1 MILAYRRS
9 FFKKCSSF
17 HSIILISVFLLLL
30 LSIISFIFVQ
40 AYQENA
46 MALSSSSIEEKEKEE
61 EEQNNK
67 LETFQKGFCGI
78 NSEPN
83 SNQYIIEYVLPQ
95 TCEMPLGIAID
106 DAENKVWYV
115 STKKGLLGSY
125 DLEKDK
131 FNQEQRIPEWKVRES
146 LSEFS
151 QVWDI
156 EVDNRRTKGGGEG
169 GGSASDVW
177 FTDEQQNAIWRYI
190 KSSKT
195 FEKYNIPGESE
206 SFGTTYPI
214 SIEFDPNNE
223 NIIYFVGTYSPSLWI
238 ADITEMKNGTSKGI
252 SEIHIPIEEGF
263 KGIDPVYITTGSI
276 AFDNKRDAIWISVLS
291 YAAQKGQIFKYD
303 LDTKSFD
310 VYNLSEEEQ
319 QQEEGISSP
328 WGIVVDDDYNKGD
341 LWITNPGTS
350 IFYKF
355 DPEDNKDDDDDNIN
369 NINNHNIVK
378 FVTSKTS
385 SRVFGDRNTINN
397 NSNISGLY
405 KNSYTQP
412 SWIKK
417 SNEGSIWFNE
427 QQGNKIAKFDPLN
440 MKLIEYWVPTQNS
453 LWGVCSSYYNNNNSD
468 SINSNN
474 NNNNNNNSRSI
485 NSISSNQTCGIANVL
500 QFSIGQD
507 PDGDDQVWFTEW
519 SENKI
524 GRLKSDNNKN
534 LPFSIDIHKSDKE
547 LTVKRGESEKIE
559 FRVKAAEAEESP
571 SLSSSASHLDN
582 IHMIASGTFTS
593 TGDLGNSTGY
603 FSKESI
609 SMDAGEEKEI
619 SFTFTPS
626 KELKQGDY
634 TLMIGAEND
643 SISYLRA
650 IKIKI
655 KH

>member
-1 MILAYRRS
+1 MILGSKHS
-9 FFKKCSSF
+9 FFKRCSSF
-17 HSIILISVFLLLL
+17 RSIILISVFLLLL

-40 AYQENA
+40 AYQENP
-46 MALSSSSIEEKEKEE
+46 MALSSSIEEKEQEKEE
-61 EEQNNK
+61 KEQQNNK

-83 SNQYIIEYVLPQ
+83 SNQYIIEYVLPH

-131 FNQEQRIPEWKVRES
+131 FNQEQSIPEWKVRES

-156 EVDNRRTKGGGEG
+156 EVDNRRKGGK
-169 GGSASDVW
+169 GSASDVW

-190 KSSKT
+190 QSSRT

-252 SEIHIPIEEGF
+252 SQIHIPIEEGF

-303 LDTKSFD
+303 LDTNSFD
-310 VYNLSEEEQ
+310 VYNLSEEQ
-319 QQEEGISSP
+319 QHQEEGISSP
-328 WGIVVDDDYNKGD
+328 WGIVVDDDYNEGD

-355 DPEDNKDDDDDNIN
+355 DPEDNKDDDDNNIN
-369 NINNHNIVK
+369 NINNNIVK

-385 SRVFGDRNTINN
+385 SRVFGDTNTINN
-397 NSNISGLY
+397 NSNISSLY

-412 SWIKK
+412 SWIKR
-417 SNEGSIWFNE
+417 SNEGTIWFNE

-474 NNNNNNNSRSI
+474 NNNNNSRSI
-485 NSISSNQTCGIANVL
+485 SSSSSNQRCGIANVL

-507 PDGDDQVWFTEW
+507 PNGDDQVWFTEW

-524 GRLKSDNNKN
+524 GRLESANDKN
-534 LPFSIDIHKSDKE
+534 IPFSVDIYKSDKE
-547 LTVKRGESEKIE
+547 LTMKRGESEKIE
-559 FRVKAAEAEESP
+559 FRVKAAAEAKLP
-571 SLSSSASHLDN
+571 SSSSPPPPHLDN
-582 IHMIASGTFTS
+582 IRMIASGTFTS

-603 FSKESI
+603 FSEETI
-609 SMDAGEEKEI
+609 SMDTAEEKKI

-626 KELKQGDY
+626 TELKPGDY
-634 TLMIGAEND
+634 ILMIGAESD
-643 SISYLRA
+643 SLSYLRA

>member
-1 MILAYRRS
+1 MIIAYKRS
-9 FFKKCSSF
+9 FCKLSSSF
-17 HSIILISVFLLLL
+17 RSIILISVFLLLL

-46 MALSSSSIEEKEKEE
+46 MALSSSIEEKEE
-61 EEQNNK
+61 EEEEEQNIK

-125 DLEKDK
+125 DLENDK

-156 EVDNRRTKGGGEG
+156 EVDNRRKGGGE

-190 KSSKT
+190 KSSRT

-214 SIEFDPNNE
+214 SIEFDPNNA
-223 NIIYFVGTYSPSLWI
+223 NIIYFVGTYFPSIWI

-252 SEIHIPIEEGF
+252 SQIHIPIEEGF

-310 VYNLSEEEQ
+310 VYNLSEEQ
-319 QQEEGISSP
+319 QQEEEEGISAP

-355 DPEDNKDDDDDNIN
+355 DPENKDDDDNDEN
-369 NINNHNIVK
+369 NINNIVK

-397 NSNISGLY
+397 NSNISSLY

-453 LWGVCSSYYNNNNSD
+453 LWGVCSSYYNNDNSD
-468 SINSNN
+468 GINSNN
-474 NNNNNNNSRSI
+474 NNNSSSI
-485 NSISSNQTCGIANVL
+485 SSSSSSNQTCGIANVL

-507 PDGDDQVWFTEW
+507 RDGDDQVWFTEW

-524 GRLKSDNNKN
+524 GRLESDNDKN
-534 LPFSIDIHKSDKE
+534 LPFSVDIYKSDKE

-603 FSKESI
+603 FSEELI
-609 SMDAGEEKEI
+609 SMDAAEEKKI
-619 SFTFTPS
+619 SFTFTPAT
-626 KELKQGDY
+626 ELKPGDY

-643 SISYLRA
+643 SVSYLRA

>member
-1 MILAYRRS
+1 
-9 FFKKCSSF
+9 
-17 HSIILISVFLLLL
+17 
-30 LSIISFIFVQ
+30 VQ

-46 MALSSSSIEEKEKEE
+46 MALSSSIEEKEEKEE

-106 DAENKVWYV
+106 VAENKVWYV

-131 FNQEQRIPEWKVRES
+131 FNQEQRIPGWKVRES

-156 EVDNRRTKGGGEG
+156 EVDNRRRKGGGE

-190 KSSKT
+190 KSSRT

-214 SIEFDPNNE
+214 SIEFDTNNE
-223 NIIYFVGTYSPSLWI
+223 NIIYFVGTYFPSLWI

-252 SEIHIPIEEGF
+252 SQIHIPIEEGF
-263 KGIDPVYITTGSI
+263 EGIDPVYITTGSI

-310 VYNLSEEEQ
+310 VYNLSEEQ
-319 QQEEGISSP
+319 QQEGISSP
-328 WGIVVDDDYNKGD
+328 WGIVVDDDYNEGD

-355 DPEDNKDDDDDNIN
+355 DPEDKDEDNDEN
-369 NINNHNIVK
+369 NINNIVK

-397 NSNISGLY
+397 NSNISSLY

-427 QQGNKIAKFDPLN
+427 QQGNKIANFDPLN

-468 SINSNN
+468 IINSNN
-474 NNNNNNNSRSI
+474 NNNNSSSI
-485 NSISSNQTCGIANVL
+485 SSSSSNQTCGIANVL

-524 GRLKSDNNKN
+524 GRLESDNDKN
-534 LPFSIDIHKSDKE
+534 LPFSVDVYKSDKE

-559 FRVKAAEAEESP
+559 FRVKAAAQESP
-571 SLSSSASHLDN
+571 SLSSSASHLNN
-582 IHMIASGTFTS
+582 ISMIASGTFTS

-603 FSKESI
+603 FSEESI
-609 SMDAGEEKEI
+609 SMDTAEEKKI

-626 KELKQGDY
+626 TELKPGDY

-643 SISYLRA
+643 SLSYLRA
-650 IKIKI
+650 INI